1 MLEWN
6 NELVCSGGSPNF
18 KKKKKRS
25 SLLLFLY
32 NCFWRVEHS
41 LTPGMSV
48 ISLPLPHLHCITFY
62 FGNHQPSFPPGT
74 CVEENS
80 GCDNRNNV
88 HLSWVE
94 RQFQVAIIMTH
105 IVQDLW
111 TTDNALGVTKS
122 LNSRLPN
129 LQPMSET
136 LWPVL
141 ACPLEWKTQEDTSYF
156 LTQSPGDLGTLP

>member
-1 MLEWN
+1 MPWWISEFQKKIILVTILIQPFLERRTFTDTWN
-6 NELVCSGGSPNF
+6 VS
-18 KKKKKRS
+18 
-25 SLLLFLY
+25 Y
-32 NCFWRVEHS
+32 
-41 LTPGMSV
+41 V
-48 ISLPLPHLHCITFY
+48 ISLPLPHLHCIMFY
-62 FGNHQPSFPPGT
+62 FGSHKPSFPPGT

-80 GCDNRNNV
+80 GDDNRNNV
-88 HLSWVE
+88 HISWVE
-94 RQFQVAIIMTH
+94 RQFLVAIITTN
-105 IVQDLW
+105 IVQCLW

-129 LQPMSET
+129 LQLMSET